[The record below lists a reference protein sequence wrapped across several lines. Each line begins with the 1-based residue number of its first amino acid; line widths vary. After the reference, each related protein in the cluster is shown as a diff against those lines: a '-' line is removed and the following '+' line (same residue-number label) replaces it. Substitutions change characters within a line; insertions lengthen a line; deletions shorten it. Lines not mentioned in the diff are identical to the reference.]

1 MLSPA
6 LLALFALPMNH
17 AAPDL
22 YPREASPLHA
32 SAFLLFG
39 APAPLTLHRIEDIFI
54 GLSCLAIAA
63 ALATFLRT
71 ASRAVP
77 YRVGFIFL
85 AICTAIAGV
94 CCLLAAAFLGTGH
107 LGIISQA
114 SLVGAI
120 LAALTACLLPFLL
133 PLLLKKGRQLE
144 VTSRAARQSQT
155 RFLAATE
162 SSSDAFMLLEAVRAH
177 NGTIEDFIFTFLNAN
192 AEKILPANK
201 AVGALLTRV
210 LPLQP
215 SDRLF
220 QQFCQVIETGKP
232 LIHEFALDADNPAS
246 PWMRHHVAR
255 LGEEGEFGLAIT
267 ASDITERKRTEQTL
281 MLGADIQPDS
291 LTGLPNRSLLEDRIL
306 QTIARADRYRNR
318 VALIFVNIDSF
329 KHVNETYGREL
340 GDTVLRITASRLRG
354 AIRGTD
360 SVIRLEGDEFV
371 VLMPDMKLE
380 VDVRRAA
387 ATLVAIL
394 REPILL
400 GGKAIHISCSLGV
413 TSYPDTALT
422 VHGLLSAA
430 DEALC
435 LAKRRGRDRYVLHTG
450 VTEEDPEDTLQPP
463 GDSDSDNTLEQR
475 QYAD

>member
-6 LLALFALPMNH
+6 LLALFSLPMDL

-22 YPREASPLHA
+22 HPRGASHLHA
-32 SAFLLFG
+32 SAFALF
-39 APAPLTLHRIEDIFI
+39 ASPVPLTLHRIEDAFI
-54 GLSCLAIAA
+54 GLSCIAIAA
-63 ALATFLRT
+63 ALASFLITANRT
-71 ASRAVP
+71 VP
-77 YRVGFIFL
+77 YRVAFIVL
-85 AICTAIAGV
+85 TICTVLAGIG
-94 CCLLAAAFLGTGH
+94 CLLSAAFLGTGH
-107 LGIISQA
+107 LGITSQA
-114 SLVGAI
+114 PLFGAI
-120 LAALTACLLPFLL
+120 LAALTACFLPFLL
-133 PLLLKKGRQLE
+133 PLLLKKSRAVE

-162 SSSDAFMLLEAVRAH
+162 NSSDAFMLLEPVRAG

-192 AEKILPANK
+192 AEKILPASR

-210 LPLQP
+210 LPLEP

-220 QQFCQVIETGKP
+220 QQFCQVIQTGQP
-232 LIHEFALDADNPAS
+232 LIHEFALEATNPAS

-267 ASDITERKRTEQTL
+267 ASDITERKRTEQNL
-281 MLGADIQPDS
+281 LLGADIQPDN
-291 LTGLPNRSLLEDRIL
+291 LTGLPNRSLLEDRIK
-306 QTIARADRYRNR
+306 QTLARADRYRNR
-318 VALIFVNIDSF
+318 VALIFVNIDNF
-329 KHVNETYGREL
+329 KQVNETYGREL
-340 GDTVLRITASRLRG
+340 GDTVLRITASRLRST
-354 AIRGTD
+354 IRGTD
-360 SVIRLEGDEFV
+360 SVLRLEGDEFV

-422 VHGLLSAA
+422 VHGLLGAA

-450 VTEEDPEDTLQPP
+450 VLEEDPEENLNSTN
-463 GDSDSDNTLEQR
+463 DSDDDRNIQQR